1 MDELRRF
8 WWVIVLVLG
17 GGAFAYYVSRQPE
30 PTAERLRFRED
41 RDQDSTVEESGGETF
56 DPSAAIP
63 GRTYVSAY
71 SHAYSGSGEPVLFAI
86 TLSVRNVD
94 PSHSLVL
101 TRVDYHATE
110 GHHLR
115 SMLDQRRTLPPLGT
129 AEFFIPREDE
139 SGGSG
144 ANFIV
149 EWEVALGGHRP
160 VAEAVMLGSTGPV
173 GYSFVTTGVDASD
186 VPGAPAAEPAPA
198 IEPAPEPP
206 GGTEP
211 RSEPVPS
218 GPSEP
223 APAGEGAPAAPP

>member
-1 MDELRRF
+1 MMEDVRRF
-8 WWVIVLVLG
+8 WWVIALVLG

-30 PTAERLRFRED
+30 PAAERLRFRDEED
-41 RDQDSTVEESGGETF
+41 GDRRVEESGGETL
-56 DPSAAIP
+56 DPAGAIP

-94 PSHSLVL
+94 PTHSLVL

-110 GHHLR
+110 GHR
-115 SMLDQRRTLPPLGT
+115 VRAMLEQRRTLPPLGT

-149 EWEVALGGHRP
+149 EWEVAQGGRRP
-160 VAEAVMLGSTGPV
+160 VAEAVMLGSTGPI

-186 VPGAPAAEPAPA
+186 VPGAPAAEPVPA
-198 IEPAPEPP
+198 IEPAPEPAEGP
-206 GGTEP
+206 EP
-211 RSEPVPS
+211 TSEPGPS

-223 APAGEGAPAAPP
+223 RPAGAPAAPAP

>member
-1 MDELRRF
+1 MEDVRRF
-8 WWVIVLVLG
+8 WWVIALVLG
-17 GGAFAYYVSRQPE
+17 GGAFVYYVSRQPE
-30 PTAERLRFRED
+30 PPAERLRFRED
-41 RDQDSTVEESGGETF
+41 GDEDRTVEESGGQAF

-94 PSHSLVL
+94 PSHPLVL

-110 GHHLR
+110 GHR
-115 SMLDQRRTLPPLGT
+115 VRAMLEQRRTLPPLGT

-144 ANFIV
+144 ANFVV
-149 EWEVALGGHRP
+149 EWEIAAGGRRP
-160 VAEAVMLGSTGPV
+160 LAEAVMLGSTGPI

-186 VPGAPAAEPAPA
+186 VPGASPPEHVAAEPSDAA
-198 IEPAPEPP
+198 GPAPQ
-206 GGTEP
+206 
-211 RSEPVPS
+211 PS

-223 APAGEGAPAAPP
+223 LPTEPPAREESTPPAP